1 MWGVKSHHTL
11 GRELNYGRDL
21 HAFPLN
27 LKVKKKAGEDA
38 GKM

>member
-11 GRELNYGRDL
+11 GRELNSGRDL

-27 LKVKKKAGEDA
+27 SKLKKAGENA